1 MRTHAGPDAL
11 ELAPLR
17 GLRYA
22 DSDAGRMLDSP
33 DFDIALALAP
43 PYDVL
48 DAASFADL
56 TRAEPHNAARL
67 TLPPVT
73 VGQAP
78 GSGPAIT
85 AADRYAAAAR
95 TLRRWLAD
103 GVLVRDDHPALYV
116 YEQTQPGGR
125 RQRGLIGALRLPDPA
140 SPVVRPHEDVAA
152 GPVLD
157 RARLM
162 AATQANLEPIFL
174 LYRGGTGTRRGAA
187 SHITDTVAA
196 TWPQPLVDTVTGDGV
211 AHRLWAVTDTGL
223 HREIADDLAG
233 RTALIADGHHRYAAY
248 QRLRER
254 RHGPGPWD
262 HGLALLV
269 DSDGSPPHLG
279 AIHRVLRG
287 VDTDAAIAA
296 VAESAAAVPL
306 SRESGSREPAPPG
319 GSTTRQSAEGPAL
332 VLADPAQPRRR
343 FLLRV
348 DQRRLAAV
356 FPDRSPTWRA
366 LPTAA
371 LEYLM
376 TAWGIGPG
384 DVELVHDD
392 RAAAVAAARPGTD
405 SAVLVGPAPVED
417 VYTIAAAGELAPR
430 KTTSFG
436 PKPRTGLV
444 MRGIDPPGGRAVPR
458 RGATRRTDDHADM
471 P

>member
-1 MRTHAGPDAL
+1 MRTHAGEYAL

-22 DSDAGRMLDSP
+22 DPDAGRLLDSP

-56 TRAEPHNAARL
+56 TRAEPRNAARL

-73 VGQAP
+73 VGQEV
-78 GSGPAIT
+78 GYGPPIT

-95 TLRRWLAD
+95 TLRRWIAE
-103 GVLVRDDHPALYV
+103 GILVRDPAPALYV
-116 YEQTQPGGR
+116 YEQTLPEGR
-125 RQRGLIGALRLPDPA
+125 RQRGLIGALRLPDPS
-140 SPVVRPHEDVAA
+140 SPVVRPHEDVAP
-152 GPVLD
+152 GPVVD

-162 AATQANLEPIFL
+162 AATQANLEPILL
-174 LYRGGTGTRRGAA
+174 LYRGGNGAA
-187 SHITDTVAA
+187 AQITDAVAA
-196 TWPQPLVDTVTGDGV
+196 EWPHPLVDTVTGDGV
-211 AHRLWAVTDTGL
+211 SHRLWAATEAAL
-223 HREIADDLAG
+223 HREIAADLGA

-248 QRLRER
+248 QRLKAR

-287 VDTDAAIAA
+287 VDVDAA
-296 VAESAAAVPL
+296 VAAAAEVAAAMPMPRASAAPSCAGTAPAGGV
-306 SRESGSREPAPPG
+306 SRG
-319 GSTTRQSAEGPAL
+319 GEGPAL
-332 VLADPAQPRRR
+332 VLADPRPERRCY
-343 FLLRV
+343 LLRP
-348 DQRRLAAV
+348 DPRRLADA
-356 FPDRSPTWRA
+356 FPDRSPAWRA

-371 LEYLM
+371 LSYLL
-376 TAWGIGPG
+376 AVWGVSEG

-392 RAAAVAAARPGTD
+392 PAAAVAAARPGTD
-405 SAVLVGPAPVED
+405 TAVLLDPAAVDD
-417 VYTIAAAGELAPR
+417 VYAIASGGELTPR

-444 MRGIDPPGGRAVPR
+444 MRGVDTPR
-458 RGATRRTDDHADM
+458 SLRG
-471 P
+471 